1 VEFGTKS
8 AKFVLWEHIRQQLGQ
23 HFVPHVLQGST
34 RIVKGLIVSLIVYYA
49 DMGVTLMLLAPPFAS
64 NVKMPNTRQNSDLPR
79 ALIVQLGMPMIVEL
93 NVSNVYLDFSCN
105 GIMKLVL
112 VFVIRVIRELLAL
125 DLVALHVHSVM
136 RVHIQY

>member
-1 VEFGTKS
+1 
-8 AKFVLWEHIRQQLGQ
+8 
-23 HFVPHVLQGST
+23 
-34 RIVKGLIVSLIVYYA
+34 
-49 DMGVTLMLLAPPFAS
+49 MLLAHPVAS